1 MKKEDF
7 VKELQ
12 FLHKN
17 LSHYL
22 TCWPAGK
29 EGWKPAENSF
39 SLLELACHLYHL
51 PGDYA
56 LILGGKLKE
65 LEEKSTGEREEKGA
79 DDLRAV
85 LDHGMAALFSAM
97 ASLSDEE
104 WETKRLP
111 CPFYPS
117 ATAKKHLF
125 QLITHM
131 HHHRGQ
137 FHLYLKQLGQPVD
150 TETVYYG
157 QTEEQFS

>member
-1 MKKEDF
+1 
-7 VKELQ
+7 
-12 FLHKN
+12 
-17 LSHYL
+17 
-22 TCWPAGK
+22 
-29 EGWKPAENSF
+29 
-39 SLLELACHLYHL
+39 
-51 PGDYA
+51 
-56 LILGGKLKE
+56 LGGKLKE

>member
-7 VKELQ
+7 VKELE

-22 TCWPAGK
+22 TYWPAGK

-79 DDLRAV
+79 DDLRAA

-97 ASLSDEE
+97 ASLSDGNG
-104 WETKRLP
+104 RQNG
-111 CPFYPS
+111 S
-117 ATAKKHLF
+117 
-125 QLITHM
+125 
-131 HHHRGQ
+131 
-137 FHLYLKQLGQPVD
+137 PVR
-150 TETVYYG
+150 
-157 QTEEQFS
+157 FILRRRPKNICFN